1 MNLTGNIYRTNPSGG
16 SGTSDYRDLTNLPTI
31 NGVTI
36 SGDLASEELKL
47 VQAETGKGL
56 SSNDFTDALKE
67 KAETA
72 IDGVLVDGVKTTT
85 ITLPKNTSD
94 LTNDSGFQTAEQVTE
109 VLKSYATKEQI
120 PDVSNFATKQEI
132 PDVTNFATKQE
143 IPDVSGYALKTE
155 IPNIDGKANAADVER
170 DYLKT
175 ETYNAEKQVMEK
187 QIESLQGTING
198 LINGDEVSY

>member
-36 SGDLASEELKL
+36 SGDLTSEDLKI
-47 VQAETGKGL
+47 VQAEEGKGL

-72 IDGVLVDGVKTTT
+72 IDGVLVDGVKTST

-94 LTNDSGFQTAEQVTE
+94 LHNDSGFQTAEQVAE
-109 VLKSYATKEQI
+109 VLEGYATKEQL
-120 PDVSNFATKQEI
+120 PDVSNL
-132 PDVTNFATKQE
+132 ATKQE

-155 IPNIDGKANAADVER
+155 IPNIDGKANTADVER

-175 ETYNAEKQVMEK
+175 ETYNAEKQVMEQK
-187 QIESLQGTING
+187 IETLQGTING

>member
-36 SGDLASEELKL
+36 SGDLTSEELKL
-47 VQAETGKGL
+47 VQAEEGKGL

-72 IDGVLVDGVKTTT
+72 IDGVLVDGVKTST

-94 LTNDSGFQTAEQVTE
+94 LHNDSGFQTAEQVTE
-109 VLKSYATKEQI
+109 VLEGYATKEQL
-120 PDVSNFATKQEI
+120 PDVS
-132 PDVTNFATKQE
+132 NFATKQE

-155 IPNIDGKANAADVER
+155 IPNIDGKANTADVER

-175 ETYNAEKQVMEK
+175 ETYNAEKQVMEQK
-187 QIESLQGTING
+187 IETLQGTING
-198 LINGDEVSY
+198 LINGDEVLY

>member
-1 MNLTGNIYRTNPSGG
+1 MNLMGNIYRTNPSGG

-36 SGDLASEELKL
+36 SGDLTSEELKL

-72 IDGVLVDGVKTTT
+72 IDGVLVDGVKTST

-109 VLKSYATKEQI
+109 VLKDYATKEQL
-120 PDVSNFATKQEI
+120 PDVSNL
-132 PDVTNFATKQE
+132 ATKQE

-175 ETYNAEKQVMEK
+175 ETYNAEKQLMEK
-187 QIESLQGTING
+187 KIESLQGTING

>member
-36 SGDLASEELKL
+36 SGDLTSEDLKL
-47 VQAETGKGL
+47 VQAEEGKGL

-72 IDGVLVDGVKTTT
+72 IDGVLVDGVKTSS

-94 LTNDSGFQTAEQVTE
+94 LHNDSGFQTAEQVAE
-109 VLKSYATKEQI
+109 VLEGYATKEQI
-120 PDVSNFATKQEI
+120 PDVSNLATKQ
-132 PDVTNFATKQE
+132 
-143 IPDVSGYALKTE
+143 
-155 IPNIDGKANAADVER
+155 
-170 DYLKT
+170 
-175 ETYNAEKQVMEK
+175 
-187 QIESLQGTING
+187 
-198 LINGDEVSY
+198 

>member
-36 SGDLASEELKL
+36 SGDLTSEDLKL
-47 VQAETGKGL
+47 VQAETGKVL

-85 ITLPKNTSD
+85 ITLPKNISD
-94 LTNDSGFQTAEQVTE
+94 LTNDSGFQTVEQVTE
-109 VLKSYATKEQI
+109 VLKGYATKEQI
-120 PDVSNFATKQEI
+120 PDVS
-132 PDVTNFATKQE
+132 NFATKQE

-155 IPNIDGKANAADVER
+155 IPNIDGKANTADVER

-175 ETYNAEKQVMEK
+175 ETYNAEKQVMEQK
-187 QIESLQGTING
+187 IETLQGTING
-198 LINGDEVSY
+198 LINGDEVLY

>member
-36 SGDLASEELKL
+36 SGDLTSEDLKL

-72 IDGVLVDGVKTTT
+72 IDGVLVDGVKTST

-94 LTNDSGFQTAEQVTE
+94 LHNDSGFQTAEQVAE
-109 VLKSYATKEQI
+109 VLEGYATKEQL
-120 PDVSNFATKQEI
+120 PDVS
-132 PDVTNFATKQE
+132 NFATKQE

-155 IPNIDGKANAADVER
+155 IPNIDGKANTADVER

-175 ETYNAEKQVMEK
+175 ETYNAEKQVMEQK
-187 QIESLQGTING
+187 IETLQGTING

>member
-36 SGDLASEELKL
+36 SGDLTSEDLKL
-47 VQAETGKGL
+47 VQAETGKVL

-85 ITLPKNTSD
+85 ITLPKNISD
-94 LTNDSGFQTAEQVTE
+94 LTNDSGFQTVEQVTE
-109 VLKSYATKEQI
+109 VLKGYATKEQI
-120 PDVSNFATKQEI
+120 PDVS
-132 PDVTNFATKQE
+132 NFATKQE

-155 IPNIDGKANAADVER
+155 IPNIDGKANTADVER

-175 ETYNAEKQVMEK
+175 ETYNAEKQVMEQK
-187 QIESLQGTING
+187 IETLQGTING

>member
-36 SGDLASEELKL
+36 SGDLTSEDLKL

-56 SSNDFTDALKE
+56 SSNDFTDVLKE

-72 IDGVLVDGVKTTT
+72 IDGVFVDGVKTDK

-94 LTNDSGFQTAEQVTE
+94 LNNDSDFQTAEQVQGA
-109 VLKSYATKEQI
+109 LSPYAKIEQL
-120 PDVSNFATKQEI
+120 PDTSNFATKKEI
-132 PDVTNFATKQE
+132 PDISNLATKKE

-155 IPNIDGKANAADVER
+155 IPNVDGKANTADVER

-175 ETYNAEKQVMEK
+175 ETYNAEKQLMEK
-187 QIESLQGTING
+187 KIESLQGTING

>member
-36 SGDLASEELKL
+36 SGDLTSEDLKL
-47 VQAETGKGL
+47 VQAEEGKGL

-72 IDGVLVDGVKTTT
+72 IDGVLVDGVKTSS

-94 LTNDSGFQTAEQVTE
+94 LHNDSGFQTAEQVAE
-109 VLKSYATKEQI
+109 VLEGYATKEQI
-120 PDVSNFATKQEI
+120 PDVS
-132 PDVTNFATKQE
+132 NFATKQE

-155 IPNIDGKANAADVER
+155 IPNIDGKANTADVER

-175 ETYNAEKQVMEK
+175 ETYNAEKQVMEQK
-187 QIESLQGTING
+187 IETLQGTING
-198 LINGDEVSY
+198 LINGDEVLY

>member
-36 SGDLASEELKL
+36 SGDLTSEDLKL
-47 VQAETGKGL
+47 VQSETGKGL

-67 KAETA
+67 KVETS
-72 IDGVLVDGVKTTT
+72 IDGVLVDGVKTSS

-94 LTNDSGFQTAEQVTE
+94 LHNDSGFQTAEQVAE
-109 VLKSYATKEQI
+109 VLEGYATKEQI
-120 PDVSNFATKQEI
+120 PDVS
-132 PDVTNFATKQE
+132 NFATKQE

-155 IPNIDGKANAADVER
+155 IPNIDGKANTADVER

-175 ETYNAEKQVMEK
+175 ETYNAEKQVMEQK
-187 QIESLQGTING
+187 IETLQGTING
-198 LINGDEVSY
+198 LINGDEVLY

>member
-36 SGDLASEELKL
+36 SGDLTSEDLKL
-47 VQAETGKGL
+47 VQAEEGKGL

-72 IDGVLVDGVKTTT
+72 IDGVLVDGVKTST
-85 ITLPKNTSD
+85 ITLPKNISD
-94 LTNDSGFQTAEQVTE
+94 LTNDSGFQTAEQVAE
-109 VLKSYATKEQI
+109 VLEGYATKEQL
-120 PDVSNFATKQEI
+120 PDVS
-132 PDVTNFATKQE
+132 NFATKQE

-155 IPNIDGKANAADVER
+155 IPNIDGKANTADVER

-175 ETYNAEKQVMEK
+175 ETYNAEKQVMEQK
-187 QIESLQGTING
+187 IETLQGTING
-198 LINGDEVSY
+198 LINGDEVNY